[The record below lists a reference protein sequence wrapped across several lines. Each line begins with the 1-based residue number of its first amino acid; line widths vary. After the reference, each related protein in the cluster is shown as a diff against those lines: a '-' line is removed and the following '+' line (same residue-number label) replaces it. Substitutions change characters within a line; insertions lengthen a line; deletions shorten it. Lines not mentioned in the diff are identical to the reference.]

1 MLSRR
6 CLSVFLVVSS
16 FVTMGDSG
24 LCVFDAITSNIS
36 RSTLIVHGSCAA
48 PSGSN
53 HCKSISMPPCIAS
66 RTMRRPAQI
75 GQPAGSVADIRQS
88 LQVPMEDSLAHL
100 DSVKRL
106 EQLLKDKTLE
116 KEIAQDFEYVQS
128 DQRNVSISD
137 KDRGADIV
145 ISIGNAELPSVAT
158 IKVTINVDGSEDGQP
173 NALRESG
180 LHKLQ
185 FEVDGEG
192 NPTKGAVEIAKNF
205 GRDR

>member
-1 MLSRR
+1 MFVGMLSRR

-75 GQPAGSVADIRQS
+75 GQSAGSVADIRQS
-88 LQVPMEDSLAHL
+88 LQVPMEVSLPL
-100 DSVKRL
+100 FGLRKTL
-106 EQLLKDKTLE
+106 EKALE

-128 DQRNVSISD
+128 IEN

-185 FEVDGEG
+185 FEVDGDG
-192 NPTKGAVEIAKNF
+192 NVEKGAIEIAKNF